1 MGKSNPNSK
10 TRIPIPKSWRKGTAT
25 KPGVGIIEYFEIF
38 AKLAEQKNKNLSKNK
53 TPQLIDLQ
61 HIKSKDSAT
70 SIGVAEAS
78 KHIGFDVRRIYYI
91 YGFEQS
97 QIRGLHAHKKLHQ
110 LIIPLSGSF
119 EIDLLGHGNRYS
131 FTLNNPNQGLRL
143 PPGYWRILKNFSKD
157 AICMVLAS
165 EEYQEEDYIRDFSE
179 FLKFEK
185 QSMKISQVPFV
196 DFARYYDDLRTE
208 LDSAYRQV
216 MESGHYISGRN
227 LVQFENEFA
236 NYCGTKHAIGVANG
250 LEAIELTLKAWNIGH
265 DDEVIVASH
274 GFIATA
280 LAVSKLGAKPVL
292 VEVNSDTYNID
303 PTKIEAAISSKT
315 KAIALTHLYGQTA
328 DMQPI
333 MELATKYN
341 LKVLE
346 DSAQAHG
353 ATYQGK
359 RAGSLGHAASFS
371 FYPTKNLGAF
381 GDGGMITTND
391 TELASQLK
399 KLRNYGSEIKYQ
411 HDIQGTNSRLDEMQ
425 AAFLRV
431 KLKRLDE
438 WNAKRNRLAEIYAEE
453 LGVISDL
460 VLPHSPEAMKPVYH
474 VFAVRVLNDKRESL
488 IKILMENNIGHNIHY
503 PKPFYLQGAY
513 KASGYKEGD
522 FTLSENLAS
531 SLLSLPLDPYHSE
544 EEIRYVCKIIKDF
557 FAGESKKSI

>member
-38 AKLAEQKNKNLSKNK
+38 AKLAEQKNKILSKNK
-53 TPQLIDLQ
+53 TPQLVDLQ
-61 HIKSKDSAT
+61 HIKSKDSST

-97 QIRGLHAHKKLHQ
+97 EIRGLHAHKKLQ
-110 LIIPLSGSF
+110 QMIIPLSGSF
-119 EIDLLGHGNRYS
+119 EINLLGHGNRYS
-131 FTLNNPNQGLRL
+131 FKMNNPNQGLRL

-179 FLKFEK
+179 FLNFEK
-185 QSMKISQVPFV
+185 ESMTISQVPFV

-216 MESGHYISGRN
+216 MESGHYIMGSN
-227 LVQFENEFA
+227 LTKFENEFA
-236 NYCGTKHAIGVANG
+236 SYCGTKHAIGVANG
-250 LEAIELTLKAWNIGH
+250 LEAIELTLKAWDIKQG
-265 DDEVIVASH
+265 DEVIVASH

-280 LAVSKLGAKPVL
+280 LAVSKLGANPVL
-292 VEVNSDTYNID
+292 VEVKADTYNID
-303 PTKIEAAISSKT
+303 PSKIEAAINSKT

-333 MELATKYN
+333 MELAAKYN

-353 ATYQGK
+353 AMYQGK

-391 TELASQLK
+391 TWLANKLK

-425 AAFLRV
+425 AAFLRI
-431 KLKRLDE
+431 KLTKLDE
-438 WNAKRNRLAEIYAEE
+438 WNARRNKLAQIYFEE
-453 LGVISDL
+453 LNNISDL
-460 VLPHSPEAMKPVYH
+460 VLPNNPAAMMPVYH
-474 VFAVRVLNDKRESL
+474 VFAVRVLNNRRADL
-488 IKILMENNIGHNIHY
+488 IQVLSENNIGHNIHY
-503 PKPFYLQGAY
+503 PKPFYLQEAY
-513 KASGYKEGD
+513 KDLGYKEGD
-522 FTLSENLAS
+522 FTLTESLAS

-557 FAGESKKSI
+557 FTSESKKSI